1 VTATTA
7 KTILPASL
15 CLLPRGSNKFPET
28 FLRIHACK
36 DRAEQFVDMPY
47 RLAAAF
53 FNFQQEN
60 EASESEMDFDIILVE
75 GNDESFCKS

>member
-1 VTATTA
+1 
-7 KTILPASL
+7 
-15 CLLPRGSNKFPET
+15 
-28 FLRIHACK
+28 
-36 DRAEQFVDMPY
+36 MPY